1 MRADQ
6 KINQKLKQI
15 FCEVFGRDI
24 ELSLETTA
32 AEVEGW
38 DSLTH
43 ITLISAVEEAFGMNF
58 TMAEIL
64 EMKNV
69 GEMIEIIKS
78 RIS

>member
-1 MRADQ
+1 MSVE
-6 KINQKLKQI
+6 QKLNQI
-15 FCEVFGRDI
+15 FREVFGRDVA
-24 ELSLETTA
+24 LTPETTA
-32 AEVEGW
+32 ADVAGW

-43 ITLISAVEEAFGMNF
+43 ITLISAVEEGLGMNF

-78 RIS
+78 RIA